1 MFPGAELVLACPHCA
16 ALARLALPDDA
27 EPFGMIT
34 WTDGWQTA
42 PALVRPPRVARCPGC
57 QRSFWVGEADQL
69 GFLLPGEERPPEQ
82 AGWDAAPVLTPLDE
96 AGVRQARA
104 EGLGSFPELE
114 LELRVL
120 EWWRA
125 NDAFRCG
132 DAPVGHPTSDQ
143 AVANME
149 RMIEMTADGGEDL
162 LLFRAEAQRQL
173 GRFDDVIETL
183 RGVGCSD
190 YWPAKSRLVEL
201 TEAGSRKLDVLF
213 VPKWEGEAPAEP

>member
-1 MFPGAELVLACPHCA
+1 MLPGAQLVLACPRCA
-16 ALARLALPDDA
+16 ALARLALPDEA
-27 EPFGMIT
+27 EPPGMIT

-42 PALVRPPRVARCPGC
+42 LALVRPPRVARCPGC
-57 QRSFWVGEADQL
+57 ARCFWIGESDQR
-69 GFLLPGEERPPEQ
+69 GFLLPGQPLPPEQ
-82 AGWDAAPVLTPLDE
+82 AGWDAAPLLAPLDE

-125 NDAFRCG
+125 NDAFRCAG
-132 DAPVGHPTSDQ
+132 APVGHPTSEE

-149 RMIEMTADGGEDL
+149 RLIAMTAGGDEDL

-173 GRFDDVIETL
+173 GRFDEVVETL
-183 RGVGCSD
+183 QGVGCSD
-190 YWPAKSRLVEL
+190 YWPAKSRLLEL
-201 TEAGSRKLDVLF
+201 TEARSRRLDVLF
-213 VPKWEGEAPAEP
+213 LPAAEE